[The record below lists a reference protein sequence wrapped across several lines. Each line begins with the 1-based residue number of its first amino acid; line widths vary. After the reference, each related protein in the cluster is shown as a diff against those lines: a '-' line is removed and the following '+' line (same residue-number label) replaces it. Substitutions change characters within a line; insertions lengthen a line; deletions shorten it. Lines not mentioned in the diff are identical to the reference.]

1 MFMAEIGIGTP
12 SSITNH
18 LIKIRVSTLS
28 IWKRLNL

>member
-1 MFMAEIGIGTP
+1 MFMAEIEIDTP

-18 LIKIRVSTLS
+18 LIKIRVLKFS